1 MKSNHLQ
8 RGATLLIALV
18 LLVMLA
24 LLGLTAF
31 RTSATDVKSS
41 GNMQMRTEALNAA
54 QQAIETAIS
63 TPQFVATPANA
74 ITTPCGAAN
83 TFCADYDGDGT
94 PEYTVV
100 LTPNPTCITN
110 RVIKSLELNLDNT
123 EDLGC
128 AAGQMQQFGIAGA
141 TTGDSL
147 CANTVWDVT
156 AQASSA
162 ASGAKSTVS
171 QGVGIRVGIDDLAG
185 TCL

>member
-1 MKSNHLQ
+1 
-8 RGATLLIALV
+8 
-18 LLVMLA
+18 
-24 LLGLTAF
+24 
-31 RTSATDVKSS
+31 
-41 GNMQMRTEALNAA
+41 
-54 QQAIETAIS
+54 
-63 TPQFVATPANA
+63 
-74 ITTPCGAAN
+74 
-83 TFCADYDGDGT
+83 
-94 PEYTVV
+94 V